1 MEDNERPLDSQA
13 GRRIMGDRLVGTL
26 VGVLVGVLPGSGLIF
41 ITAAITNGFEDQAGM
56 PFGLLG
62 MLLIVVGAV
71 VGGIQGARRMPP
83 TRGHAIAGVVL
94 GALPGLA
101 LSRLL
106 NEINIV
112 ALVLLIVGPLWL
124 GIVGWR
130 ADHQH
135 HARPLTH

>member
-1 MEDNERPLDSQA
+1 
-13 GRRIMGDRLVGTL
+13 MGHRLVGTL
-26 VGVLVGVLPGSGLIF
+26 VGVLVGVIPGFVMIF
-41 ITAAITNGFEDQAGM
+41 ITAAVTNGFEDQAGM

-62 MLLIVVGAV
+62 MLLIVIGAV

-83 TRGHAIAGVVL
+83 TRGQAVAGVVL

-101 LSRLL
+101 LGRLL

-112 ALVLLIVGPLWL
+112 ALILLIVGPLWL

-130 ADHQH
+130 ADHQDR
-135 HARPLTH
+135 AQPLTH